1 MFSQP
6 LQIITETTP
15 GTYQKVVLE
24 TLKGTVL
31 DRQTL
36 AGSKISKCSYEQMV
50 FSECEFYACSF
61 QEVIFENCV
70 FENCNFSFSH
80 MHNCKFINCS
90 FVDCNWTASTKTNV
104 VYEDAYESEL
114 LLAA

>member
-1 MFSQP
+1 MFNQV
-6 LQIITETTP
+6 LKIITESAP

-24 TLKGTVL
+24 SLKGSVI
-31 DRQTL
+31 DSQVL

-50 FSECEFYACSF
+50 FSECEFYACRF
-61 QEVIFENCV
+61 QEVTFENCV

-80 MHNCKFINCS
+80 MHNCKFKNCS

-104 VYEDAYESEL
+104 VYEDAFKAEL
-114 LLAA
+114 ALAA

>member
-1 MFSQP
+1 MFAQP
-6 LQIITETTP
+6 IKIIDETTA

-24 TLKGTVL
+24 TLKGSVL
-31 DRQTL
+31 DKQIL

-50 FSECEFYACSF
+50 FSECEFYACLF
-61 QEVIFENCV
+61 QGVTFENCV

-90 FVDCNWTASTKTNV
+90 FVDCNWKASTKTNV
-104 VYEDAYESEL
+104 VYEDSYKSV
-114 LLAA
+114 LALVA